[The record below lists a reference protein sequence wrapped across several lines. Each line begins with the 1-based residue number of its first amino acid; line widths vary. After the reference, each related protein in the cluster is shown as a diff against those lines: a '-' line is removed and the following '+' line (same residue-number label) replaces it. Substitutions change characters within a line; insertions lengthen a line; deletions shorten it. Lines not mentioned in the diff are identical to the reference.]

1 MQNKQ
6 FDRHQKMKVWLAHG
20 NNRTLQGLLSIKSKI
35 KMRLHHDEKVY
46 SVKLHESAPCWKSF
60 LVKLRALYVVFGH
73 QCYTGGFLKMDV
85 VSGLELL
92 PSFFF
97 GLWKN
102 FANDQEHVCLQGCFF
117 MLFVEGMACFSCFFS
132 NICQLVFIF
141 FTVYCDKTFKHWQES
156 SSLIRLQFSFI
167 IIFLHK

>member
-46 SVKLHESAPCWKSF
+46 SVKLHVSAPCWKSF

-92 PSFFF
+92 PSFFLWSLKKLCKWSGACMF
-97 GLWKN
+97 AGMFFYVICWRDGLFLLFLFEYLPVGFRLLN
-102 FANDQEHVCLQGCFF
+102 CL
-117 MLFVEGMACFSCFFS
+117 L
-132 NICQLVFIF
+132 
-141 FTVYCDKTFKHWQES
+141 
-156 SSLIRLQFSFI
+156 R
-167 IIFLHK
+167 